1 MDEMY
6 PQMLKPINWKD
17 FKALS
22 VEQQLAYLN
31 GIREIYHPSMIDFST
46 LFGCSEY
53 LFRKHAKEIGF
64 KAEGFYNHKKKT
76 PEETRE
82 WHAFLDQAELREKT
96 KFGTGDIKMDKN
108 DPVLGNCPH
117 CGGKAEFKTGKNYYN
132 VYGNYIE
139 VMCTKCRSKSARFY
153 ISLDYPAKEEAAKS
167 WNRRVCN

>member
-22 VEQQLAYLN
+22 VEQQLAYLY
-31 GIREIYHPSMIDFST
+31 GIREIYHPSMSDFST

-76 PEETRE
+76 QEETRK
-82 WHAFLDQAELREKT
+82 WYDFLDQVEFKI
-96 KFGTGDIKMDKN
+96 GDIRMDKN
-108 DPVLGNCPH
+108 DLVLENCPH
-117 CGGKAEFKTGKNYYN
+117 CGGKAEFQTGKNDYN
-132 VYGNYIE
+132 VYRNYVE